1 MSTTLSMKQLMLRG
15 AACGLTLV
23 LAVPAQAQL
32 NGSHILGDFGVQAGS
47 QPAPR
52 FYAALFYL
60 RYDTDT
66 IKDADGNTVRLAPD
80 APASSD
86 LTAAAPLLWY
96 VSTAKVLGANYGVMA
111 VLPWANASLE
121 APAFGLTD
129 TIGTSFADIL
139 VRPLDLG
146 WHATRADVS
155 AGFQFY
161 APTGRYQLGGSDN
174 IGKGMWTYEPFIG
187 TTLYFDEARTASLAT
202 TAFWEFHGKKE
213 GSNVKV
219 GQILSLEGGLGQ
231 VVPRGR
237 SDHRRRLLRP
247 MEADRGRARQ
257 LRAARRRSD
266 PAAAREQTQGLRHR
280 AGRDAADREPI
291 DALRAGQHSLSLGNG
306 RSCEDRRP
314 DAGHHGDLPGSQRQG
329 EMRGQNL
336 NVTPACTFTKTGSNW
351 TGARLSS
358 SWSRIAGLFSAL
370 KRNS

>member
-1 MSTTLSMKQLMLRG
+1 MITTLSMTQLMLRG
-15 AACGLTLV
+15 AACGLTLA
-23 LAVPAQAQL
+23 LAGPAQAQL
-32 NGSHILGDFGVQAGS
+32 NGSHSLGDFGVQAGS

-96 VSTAKVLGANYGVMA
+96 VSNAKFLGANYGVMA

-202 TAFWEFHGKKE
+202 TAFWEFHGKKRAPTSRSARSSRSKE
-213 GSNVKV
+213 DSGS
-219 GQILSLEGGLGQ
+219 
-231 VVPRGR
+231 R
-237 SDHRRRLLRP
+237 S
-247 MEADRGRARQ
+247 
-257 LRAARRRSD
+257 S
-266 PAAAREQTQGLRHR
+266 
-280 AGRDAADREPI
+280 
-291 DALRAGQHSLSLGNG
+291 
-306 RSCEDRRP
+306 
-314 DAGHHGDLPGSQRQG
+314 
-329 EMRGQNL
+329 
-336 NVTPACTFTKTGSNW
+336 
-351 TGARLSS
+351 GAV
-358 SWSRIAGLFSAL
+358 
-370 KRNS
+370 